1 MTDRKT
7 PIKLTPIQNHQL
19 FDFLIQHRE
28 RLASLSD
35 RLIADEATRLLSFTV
50 NENHVFVRRESAGI
64 PRERYAKK
72 QAAEKLEALNVA
84 GAFMRLLTTL
94 EPLIGAD
101 EKQGIF
107 DLLIGKRGN

>member
-19 FDFLIQHRE
+19 FDFMIQHRE

-50 NENHVFVRRESAGI
+50 NESHVFVRRESAGI

-72 QAAEKLEALNVA
+72 QTQNEINTV
-84 GAFMRLLTTL
+84 GAFMRLLTVL

-101 EKQGIF
+101 EKQRIY
-107 DLLIGKRGN
+107 DVLTGKKGF